1 MRRRVFLKAS
11 ARVIACVALSPESF
25 ARLSPAN
32 RSEDKGIQRQLRFT
46 VTLTNPKPYELH
58 DQVIWLYM
66 PAAETPTQKLD
77 SIKVSM
83 PYARQIDALGHTI
96 ISLVFPRFAPLSTQI
111 ITVVADVLMNAVP
124 STIPLASSEA
134 WLRAER
140 YIETTDPKI
149 QSLAAILKRSETSA
163 TALAI
168 YDWVKSHLHY
178 KGYLADDYGA
188 GYALNQ
194 LQGDCTEYAYLAV
207 ALARANGIPARMV
220 GGYVTDKN
228 TILRAADYH
237 NWAEVYID
245 GTWRL
250 LDAQK
255 ERWLTPTEH
264 YVAFRFYRDEKINP
278 IGLAHRY
285 SKRGELEI
293 KL

>member
-1 MRRRVFLKAS
+1 MRRRDFLKAS
-11 ARVIACVALSPESF
+11 VGMIACLALSPELF
-25 ARLSPAN
+25 ARVSSSN

-46 VTLTNPKPYELH
+46 VTLTNPNPYELH
-58 DQVIWLYM
+58 DQTIWFYM

-77 SIKVSM
+77 SIRVSM
-83 PYARQIDALGHTI
+83 PYARQTDPLGHTI
-96 ISLVFPRFAPLSTQI
+96 ITLVFSRFAPLSTQI

-124 STIPLASSEA
+124 SRVPLANSEA
-134 WLRAER
+134 WLGAER
-140 YIETTDPKI
+140 YIETADPKI
-149 QSLAAILKRSETSA
+149 QFLAAILKRSGASD

-188 GYALNQ
+188 VYALDQ

-220 GGYVTDKN
+220 GGYATDKN
-228 TILRAADYH
+228 AILRAADYH

-255 ERWLTPTEH
+255 EHWLAPAVQ
-264 YVAFRFYRDEKINP
+264 YVAFRFYRDKEINP

-285 SKRGELEI
+285 KQNGELDVFF
-293 KL
+293 